1 MGLIS
6 RVSSRTYRRIMRF
19 AKREAGKWATY
30 NVKEASSWSEQQK
43 ETQKL
48 LKLTNTT
55 NQLVKPISDV
65 QNKKKKAKKSRKYVD
80 VEAVENDKEDTPE
93 EKLFSSNDEQI
104 KKNLGGKGIYKI
116 GGACHECGS
125 TFHLV
130 RDCPEVEKRRREKK
144 LKKKNQFRE
153 EDDGTI
159 PIAHGFVMDSSRG
172 IEDEYYINR

>member
-19 AKREAGKWATY
+19 AKREAGT
-30 NVKEASSWSEQQK
+30 WSEQQK

-65 QNKKKKAKKSRKYVD
+65 QNKKKKVRMKNHFENVLNQKLKVDKKAKKSGKYVD

-116 GGACHECGS
+116 GGACHECDLLFIWLETVLNLRRGV
-125 TFHLV
+125 V
-130 RDCPEVEKRRREKK
+130 R
-144 LKKKNQFRE
+144 KN
-153 EDDGTI
+153 
-159 PIAHGFVMDSSRG
+159 
-172 IEDEYYINR
+172 

>member
-19 AKREAGKWATY
+19 AK
-30 NVKEASSWSEQQK
+30 KEASSWSEQQK

-48 LKLTNTT
+48 LKLTNTS
-55 NQLVKPISDV
+55 NQLAKPISDV
-65 QNKKKKAKKSRKYVD
+65 KNKKKKVRMKNHFENVLNQKLKVDKKAKKSGKYVD
-80 VEAVENDKEDTPE
+80 VEAVEDDKEDTPE

-159 PIAHGFVMDSSRG
+159 PIAHGF
-172 IEDEYYINR
+172 

>member
-65 QNKKKKAKKSRKYVD
+65 QNKKKKVRMKNHFENVLNQKLKVDKKAKKSGKYVD

-116 GGACHECGS
+116 GGACHECDLLFIWLETVLNLRRGV
-125 TFHLV
+125 V
-130 RDCPEVEKRRREKK
+130 R
-144 LKKKNQFRE
+144 KN
-153 EDDGTI
+153 
-159 PIAHGFVMDSSRG
+159 
-172 IEDEYYINR
+172 

>member
-65 QNKKKKAKKSRKYVD
+65 KNKKKKVRMKNHFENVLNQKLKVDKKAKKSGKYVD
-80 VEAVENDKEDTPE
+80 VEAVMNVDLLFIWLGTVL
-93 EKLFSSNDEQI
+93 KLRRGVVR
-104 KKNLGGKGIYKI
+104 KN
-116 GGACHECGS
+116 
-125 TFHLV
+125 
-130 RDCPEVEKRRREKK
+130 
-144 LKKKNQFRE
+144 
-153 EDDGTI
+153 
-159 PIAHGFVMDSSRG
+159 
-172 IEDEYYINR
+172 